1 MSNVIALL
9 FAPIFL
15 ISLHYLEFKA
25 AVLFYLF
32 LSILSFIYSFLR
44 KRTYKDLSVPSI
56 FILLLLFAYFSSSF
70 VMVKFIPVLISATFF
85 ALFIDATM
93 HKKELILGFTKR
105 FYKRE
110 LSKEKELFLKDG
122 DAFWTVI
129 TLINTLI
136 QLTLVF
142 YGSNTLWAFY
152 SSIGWYG
159 FFFTSLF
166 VQIIYGRLY
175 AIKLYS

>member
-1 MSNVIALL
+1 MSNAIALL
-9 FAPIFL
+9 FAPSFI

-25 AVLFYLF
+25 VVQFYLF
-32 LSILSFIYSFLR
+32 LSILFFIYTCYTKKTL
-44 KRTYKDLSVPSI
+44 KNLVVPSI
-56 FILLLLFAYFSSSF
+56 YVIALLFAYFSSSF
-70 VMVKFIPVLISATFF
+70 EMVKFIPVLISATFF

-93 HKKELILGFTKR
+93 YKKELILGFTKR

-110 LSKEKELFLKDG
+110 LSKEEVLFLKDG
-122 DAFWTVI
+122 DAYWAII

-136 QLTLVF
+136 QLALVF
-142 YGSNTLWAFY
+142 YGSNTIWAFY

-159 FFFTSLF
+159 FFFTSLV
-166 VQIIYGRLY
+166 VQIVYGRLY